1 MRVFTLRDKR
11 PLYAAA
17 APGQTG
23 IPVANLF
30 GLVISA
36 HSDFRI
42 NSLPHL
48 QPAFLALCLSRVCGG
63 LEGKGLVSL

>member
-1 MRVFTLRDKR
+1 MYSSLEHRHPRVSVNVSGEAT
-11 PLYAAA
+11 A
-17 APGQTG
+17 QTG

-42 NSLPHL
+42 KLSTSLTTRIL
-48 QPAFLALCLSRVCGG
+48 G
-63 LEGKGLVSL
+63 LMGW